1 MTSFDRA
8 FVRDLYERWVQ
19 ALSLARTQTPVER
32 DQTIELLTELR
43 REASVAL
50 DRFPNEPGLLI
61 ITARPIEQHLC
72 LLLSGKLQ
80 QGLVL

>member
-8 FVRDLYERWVQ
+8 FVRDLYDRWVE
-19 ALSLARTQTPVER
+19 ALALARIQTLTER
-32 DQTIELLTELR
+32 EQTIELLTQLQS
-43 REASVAL
+43 EASVAL

-72 LLLSGKLQ
+72 LLLSGRLQ
-80 QGLVL
+80 QGSVL

>member
-8 FVRDLYERWVQ
+8 FVRDLYERWVE
-19 ALSLARTQTPVER
+19 ALALAHTQKLMER
-32 DQTIELLTELR
+32 EQTIELLTQLQS
-43 REASVAL
+43 EAAVAL
-50 DRFPNEPGLLI
+50 EEFPDEPGLLI

-80 QGLVL
+80 HGSVL